1 MLRRYERNLLEA
13 EAQLQGLRRARTQAS
28 AALHRGEKRNLT
40 LVRDPE
46 DGRRQEG
53 RLLAQA
59 KGDFTGDHERVM
71 GIAESSLHG
80 KWYNTL
86 HFL

>member
-1 MLRRYERNLLEA
+1 MRETYLKQKLSSRACVEPELRLQLLCTGE
-13 EAQLQGLRRARTQAS
+13 
-28 AALHRGEKRNLT
+28 EKRNLT

-46 DGRRQEG
+46 GGRRQEG